1 MKLNYTLKKH
11 SDNIKEANKQH
22 WLVNHSHERAHT
34 HTRTH
39 ILYTHACT
47 HMHIH
52 IRSVFLFDNSE
63 HMMHKKKNVLR
74 QAENVL

>member
-1 MKLNYTLKKH
+1 MKLNYTLKNH
-11 SDNIKEANKQH
+11 SDNIKEADKQH

-34 HTRTH
+34 YVRM
-39 ILYTHACT
+39 HAHT

-63 HMMHKKKNVLR
+63 NMMHKKKNVLI